1 LAEERFVHTKDG
13 RSPSSKLS
21 KRSAS

>member
-1 LAEERFVHTKDG
+1 LAEKRFVHTKDG